1 MAILRQTIA
10 INDARFY
17 APVGYYSEEQVV
29 GNEFYV
35 SIEAS
40 YIYQKISGDDL
51 ANTLNYEQL
60 YAVIAEVMHQ
70 KRALIESAVEEMMD
84 KVLDRFDFLEQ
95 VDITVVKLNPLFGGD
110 HAKSKVRLVYQR
122 S

>member
-17 APVGYYSEEQVV
+17 APVGYYLEEQVV

-35 SIEAS
+35 SVEVS
-40 YIYQKISGDDL
+40 YIYQKVSGDDL

-60 YAVIAEVMHQ
+60 YAVIADVMHQ

-84 KVLDRFDFLEQ
+84 KVLDRFDFLEH

-110 HAKSKVRLVYQR
+110 HAKSKIRLVYQR